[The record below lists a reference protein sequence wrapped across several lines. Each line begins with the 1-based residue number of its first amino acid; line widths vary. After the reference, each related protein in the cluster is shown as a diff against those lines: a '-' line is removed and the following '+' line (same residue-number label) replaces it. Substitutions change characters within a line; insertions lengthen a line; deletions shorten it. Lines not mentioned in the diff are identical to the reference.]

1 MIRTINFLCIAVAGL
16 MCLGLYHVA
25 EAARIADANVA
36 MTQRQ
41 ITREQNAMVVLQAEW
56 ARLTQPSRVAALA
69 SRHLSLSDK
78 PTIELSSLTSL
89 PHRGDAP
96 LVAPSDV
103 RNAKAVVP
111 QAQPHPSMP
120 ATVAQAPAPR
130 APVEELPTPAPP
142 PQEDPGFVKTPV
154 VFKTGA

>member
-1 MIRTINFLCIAVAGL
+1 MIRTINFLCVAVAGL

-36 MTQRQ
+36 TTQRQ
-41 ITREQNAMVVLQAEW
+41 ITREQNAMMVLQAEW
-56 ARLTQPSRVAALA
+56 ARLTQPGRVAALA
-69 SRHLSLSDK
+69 ARHLTLTDK
-78 PTIELSSLTSL
+78 PAVELSSLTSL

-103 RNAKAVVP
+103 RTAKAVVP
-111 QAQPHPSMP
+111 QSQPHQAVTTPVVAAQTAPQP
-120 ATVAQAPAPR
+120 AEENI
-130 APVEELPTPAPP
+130 APVPVAP
-142 PQEDPGFVKTPV
+142 EDPGFVKTPV